1 MEKVIFS
8 IWKDHMK
15 AIVAYTENQSKSI
28 ETCQLLR
35 TQVKLTTWQIW
46 IDQKA
51 LKIESF
57 DPP

>member
-35 TQVKLTTWQIW
+35 IQVKLTTWQIW